1 MIAASRDEF
10 WRGNSLCNSMFTNGL
25 PALYG
30 SQVPCCLPPFDCAA
44 GSPQLEQYT
53 HKALLRFIVASL
65 VTATA
70 RRKGR
75 TEPTKI
81 LKKGLMRVRDGKR
94 EGWKE
99 GRMEG
104 SNEARSK
111 VETMRGDR
119 REGEKKRRNY
129 GPKD

>member
-1 MIAASRDEF
+1 MRKVSV
-10 WRGNSLCNSMFTNGL
+10 M
-25 PALYG
+25 
-30 SQVPCCLPPFDCAA
+30 
-44 GSPQLEQYT
+44 
-53 HKALLRFIVASL
+53 
-65 VTATA
+65 VTATV

-75 TEPTKI
+75 NEPTKI
-81 LKKGLMRVRDGKR
+81 LKKGLMRGRDGKR